1 MNNCLFKCR
10 GPSQLAGAPLHF
22 LVGRGIRVG
31 VIPPEHVLAQ
41 LGAHGLHLVLSQL
54 GPLGVE
60 EGAVVLVLGIPA
72 RKTQFVK
79 KYRRTHHLLLTYKL
93 FQIIIYL

>member
-22 LVGRGIRVG
+22 LVGRSIRVG

-41 LGAHGLHLVLSQL
+41 LSAHGLHLVLGQP

-60 EGAVVLVLGIPA
+60 EGAAVLVLRNPVCKMRLEKI
-72 RKTQFVK
+72 
-79 KYRRTHHLLLTYKL
+79 
-93 FQIIIYL
+93 

>member
-31 VIPPEHVLAQ
+31 VVAPEHILAQ
-41 LGAHGLHLVLSQL
+41 LGAHGLHLVLGQL

-60 EGAVVLVLGIPA
+60 EGTAVLVLDNPVCKMRLEKI
-72 RKTQFVK
+72 
-79 KYRRTHHLLLTYKL
+79 
-93 FQIIIYL
+93 

>member
-31 VIPPEHVLAQ
+31 VVAPEHILAQ
-41 LGAHGLHLVLSQL
+41 LGAHGLHLVLGQL

-60 EGAVVLVLGIPA
+60 EGAAVLVLGNPVCKMRLEKI
-72 RKTQFVK
+72 
-79 KYRRTHHLLLTYKL
+79 
-93 FQIIIYL
+93 

>member
-1 MNNCLFKCR
+1 
-10 GPSQLAGAPLHF
+10 
-22 LVGRGIRVG
+22 
-31 VIPPEHVLAQ
+31 
-41 LGAHGLHLVLSQL
+41 VLSQL

-60 EGAVVLVLGIPA
+60 EGAAVLVLGIPA

>member
-31 VIPPEHVLAQ
+31 VVAPEHVLAQ
-41 LGAHGLHLVLSQL
+41 LGAHGLHLVLGQL

-60 EGAVVLVLGIPA
+60 EGAAVLVLRNPVCKMRLEKI
-72 RKTQFVK
+72 
-79 KYRRTHHLLLTYKL
+79 
-93 FQIIIYL
+93 

>member
-10 GPSQLAGAPLHF
+10 GSSQLAGAPLHF

-31 VIPPEHVLAQ
+31 IVTPDHILPQ
-41 LGAHGLHLVLSQL
+41 LRAHGLHLVLGKL

-60 EGAVVLVLGIPA
+60 EGAAVLVLGNPVCKMRLEKI
-72 RKTQFVK
+72 
-79 KYRRTHHLLLTYKL
+79 
-93 FQIIIYL
+93 

>member
-1 MNNCLFKCR
+1 MNNCLFKCS

-31 VIPPEHVLAQ
+31 VVAPEHVLAQ
-41 LGAHGLHLVLSQL
+41 LGAHGLHLVLGQL

-60 EGAVVLVLGIPA
+60 EGAAVLVLGNPVCKMRLEKI
-72 RKTQFVK
+72 
-79 KYRRTHHLLLTYKL
+79 
-93 FQIIIYL
+93 

>member
-1 MNNCLFKCR
+1 M
-10 GPSQLAGAPLHF
+10 AGAPVAF
-22 LVGRGIRVG
+22 QGGSVGGGIGIG
-31 VIPPEHVLAQ
+31 VISPEHVLAQ
-41 LGAHGLHLVLSQL
+41 LGAHGLHLVLGQL

-60 EGAVVLVLGIPA
+60 EGAAVLVLRNPA

>member
-1 MNNCLFKCR
+1 MSW
-10 GPSQLAGAPLHF
+10 G
-22 LVGRGIRVG
+22 LVFDQSLIGRSIRVG

-60 EGAVVLVLGIPA
+60 EGVAVLVLRNPVCKMRLEKI
-72 RKTQFVK
+72 
-79 KYRRTHHLLLTYKL
+79 
-93 FQIIIYL
+93 

>member
-41 LGAHGLHLVLSQL
+41 LGAHGLHLVLASWARLALKKVRPFLFSAIQYVKC
-54 GPLGVE
+54 GSKKIE
-60 EGAVVLVLGIPA
+60 E
-72 RKTQFVK
+72 R
-79 KYRRTHHLLLTYKL
+79 
-93 FQIIIYL
+93 IIYY

>member
-60 EGAVVLVLGIPA
+60 EGAAVLVLGNPVCKMRLEKI
-72 RKTQFVK
+72 
-79 KYRRTHHLLLTYKL
+79 
-93 FQIIIYL
+93 

>member
-1 MNNCLFKCR
+1 MQ

-31 VIPPEHVLAQ
+31 VVAPEHILAQ
-41 LGAHGLHLVLSQL
+41 LGAHGLHLVLGQL

-60 EGAVVLVLGIPA
+60 EGVAVLVLRNPVCKM
-72 RKTQFVK
+72 RLK
-79 KYRRTHHLLLTYKL
+79 KYRGTNHLLLTNR
-93 FQIIIYL
+93 FF

>member
-1 MNNCLFKCR
+1 MCQGVDSPVFHWESGAVFCLI
-10 GPSQLAGAPLHF
+10 
-22 LVGRGIRVG
+22 GRSIRVG
-31 VIPPEHVLAQ
+31 IITPEHILPQ
-41 LGAHGLHLVLSQL
+41 LRAHDLHLVLSQL

-60 EGAVVLVLGIPA
+60 EGAAVLVLRNPA